1 MEWFFEL
8 SIIKQLIQWKEV
20 LEALSLTQRI
30 SSGGRWNDWLNR
42 FTHQY
47 IYIYIYIYIYYSKEV
62 MQLKLVLKLHANIS
76 SPDMCC

>member
-8 SIIKQLIQWKEV
+8 SIIKQLMQWKEL

-47 IYIYIYIYIYYSKEV
+47 IYYSKEV